1 MAMDQKAWEAMEKA
15 DLCRDGHEL
24 FRIAKQRTMEKT
36 DVVGVSYLEDKS
48 GAVKVS
54 VAAWKKIRKE
64 NMEKIIKVKEEVW
77 CVMNRMI
84 IWKVSP

>member
-24 FRIAKQRTMEKT
+24 FRIANQRTMEKT

-54 VAAWKKIRKE
+54 GCLKE
-64 NMEKIIKVKEEVW
+64 NPKGKYGK
-77 CVMNRMI
+77 NN
-84 IWKVSP
+84 KS

>member
-36 DVVGVSYLEDKS
+36 DVVGVSYLEDKI
-48 GAVKVS
+48 GAVKVWLLERKS
-54 VAAWKKIRKE
+54 ERKIWKK
-64 NMEKIIKVKEEVW
+64 
-77 CVMNRMI
+77 
-84 IWKVSP
+84 